1 MLLRW
6 YIVVWSGFN
15 AVNTY
20 QQHCYTPLYNRR
32 QITKFYVTEPGD
44 SLPVFGLLS
53 HMAEEIEGINPG
65 IPNQDGSA
73 GYYFKKT
80 GLQAD

>member
-20 QQHCYTPLYNRR
+20 QQHCYTPLYSGL
-32 QITKFYVTEPGD
+32 QITNFYIIERAD
-44 SLPVFGLLS
+44 SLLFFGLS
-53 HMAEEIEGINPG
+53 IRMMAESTLYKIRYYK
-65 IPNQDGSA
+65 A
-73 GYYFKKT
+73 G
-80 GLQAD
+80 